1 MASAK
6 DWRLA
11 HAQPLRTA
19 RVSEQRS
26 EDVRDMGL
34 EQIWARSH
42 HRSPCKKMGQHS
54 QASGGTWSNFES
66 DQLPVQREGVGLIPN
81 EVSDLAPG
89 FRRKRREKKKRERI
103 KSRGPG
109 ERPRKR
115 PNQRYIQI
123 LLALPLIFGF
133 IMILNGNLLSIII
146 LSQAPWINVLNP
158 SCLLYSFRKIFQHA
172 LLKAKLEFIL

>member
-1 MASAK
+1 M
-6 DWRLA
+6 
-11 HAQPLRTA
+11 
-19 RVSEQRS
+19 
-26 EDVRDMGL
+26 
-34 EQIWARSH
+34 WA
-42 HRSPCKKMGQHS
+42 
-54 QASGGTWSNFES
+54 WSKYG
-66 DQLPVQREGVGLIPN
+66 PGLII
-81 EVSDLAPG
+81 EVLVRKWVNIHRLQEGPDPTLKVTNYQCSVRELGSYQMKSLIWHLDLEEKG
-89 FRRKRREKKKRERI
+89 EKKRERERI